1 MHTIDSIA
9 SFHHGNWRALHHRAA
24 CWLHHMIFLP
34 SSFYGERCYEMNAPH
49 HTYTHCPP
57 STHIQHTLTGTAH
70 SNRWDYGV
78 EDQQADERGKEDE
91 GGGTVEETLSPQH
104 SSVSTAHTH
113 THPIHMHTQ
122 HTNTLDT
129 HNTPTHHYT
138 LMHNKHTTSFIPR
151 PLIQRVYRF

>member
-1 MHTIDSIA
+1 MLLADCITWSFCPPVSMVKDAMESIY
-9 SFHHGNWRALHHRAA
+9 
-24 CWLHHMIFLP
+24 
-34 SSFYGERCYEMNAPH
+34 SSH

-57 STHIQHTLTGTAH
+57 LYPHPTHPHILTGTAH

-91 GGGTVEETLSPQH
+91 GGGTAEETLSPQH
-104 SSVSTAHTH
+104 SSVSTPNTH

-122 HTNTLDT
+122 HTNTLYT

-138 LMHNKHTTSFIPR
+138 LMHNKHTTSFVPR